1 MTSTRSSRR
10 TLEEALRLSLQRQGA
25 IARFGTRA
33 LAAVDLPALLQY
45 AVEEVAVAVD
55 AEYVKI
61 MEYRPATPDLLLR
74 AGVGWR
80 EGTVGHETLPVHM
93 RSPPGRALL
102 TREPIR
108 ITDIRQT
115 EEFDYSDLLR
125 DHGVISLVNVPIA
138 WDGHVYGVLE
148 IDSRSFIDFLDDTIH
163 FLHGFANFLAA
174 AIQRKRHEEEREML
188 FRELQHRIKNNLQM
202 IGALLRIEQR
212 KGDLNGFS
220 RIDDAVQAISLAYDQ
235 LQGSREI
242 KQVSLDRYLGC
253 LCSRIMPK
261 IIGSRPIQVESVIA
275 AETLDFDR
283 AVVLGLITNEL
294 VTNSVKHAFDEEGG
308 LIKVVFSVKD
318 GEGVLIVE
326 DDGRGVE
333 VGDQAKAGMG
343 SHLLS
348 AMARHLD
355 GALKADT
362 EYGPGTR
369 YLLLFPLNRQ
379 QV

>member
-1 MTSTRSSRR
+1 MTSSKSSRR

-45 AVEEVAVAVD
+45 AVEEVAMAVD

-61 MEYRPATPDLLLR
+61 MEYRPATPDLLVR
-74 AGVGWR
+74 AGVGWK

-108 ITDIRQT
+108 ITNIRQT

-125 DHGVISLVNVPIA
+125 EHGVISLVNVPIA
-138 WDGHVYGVLE
+138 WNGHTYGVLE
-148 IDSRSFIDFLDDTIH
+148 IDSRSFTDFLDDTIQ

-174 AIQRKRHEEEREML
+174 AIQRKLHEEERELL

-212 KGDLNGFS
+212 KGDPNGFS
-220 RIDDAVQAISLAYDQ
+220 RVDEAVQAIALAYDQ
-235 LQGSREI
+235 LQGSQEI
-242 KQVSLDRYLGC
+242 KQVSLERYLGT
-253 LCSRIMPK
+253 LCNV
-261 IIGSRPIQVESVIA
+261 IIPRVIGVRPIRIEGDIEPVS
-275 AETLDFDR
+275 LDFDK
-283 AVVLGLITNEL
+283 AVVLGLIVNEL
-294 VTNSVKHAFDEEGG
+294 VTNSVKHAFSEKGG
-308 LIKVVFSVKD
+308 LIKIVFSVKD

-326 DDGRGVE
+326 DNGRGV
-333 VGDQAKAGMG
+333 GLDDQAKTGMG
-343 SHLLS
+343 SQLLS
-348 AMARHLD
+348 AMARQLG
-355 GALKADT
+355 GALETDT
-362 EYGPGTR
+362 KHRPGTR
-369 YLLLFPLNRQ
+369 HLLRFSLAGQ
-379 QV
+379 

>member
-1 MTSTRSSRR
+1 MKSSRR

-33 LAAVDLPALLQY
+33 LAAIDLPALLQY
-45 AVEEVAVAVD
+45 AVEEVAMAVD

-61 MEYRPATPDLLLR
+61 MEYRPDTPDLLVR
-74 AGVGWR
+74 AGVGWK

-108 ITDIRQT
+108 ITDLRQS

-138 WDGHVYGVLE
+138 WDGHTYGVLE
-148 IDSRSFIDFLDDTIH
+148 IDSRSFIDFLDDTIQ

-235 LQGSREI
+235 LQASREI
-242 KQVSLDRYLGC
+242 RQVSLDRYLGG

-261 IIGSRPIQVESVIA
+261 MIGARPIRIEGDIEPASLA
-275 AETLDFDR
+275 FDK

-294 VTNSVKHAFDEEGG
+294 VINSVKHAFSEEGG
-308 LIKVVFSVKD
+308 LIKVIFSVKD
-318 GEGVLIVE
+318 RAGILIVE
-326 DDGRGVE
+326 DDGRGAE

-348 AMARHLD
+348 AMARQLG
-355 GALKADT
+355 GALEADI
-362 EYGPGTR
+362 EHRPGTR
-369 YLLLFPLNRQ
+369 HVLRFPLAE
-379 QV
+379 VHGA